1 MAKAKISRT
10 EVQEH
15 IYQWV
20 KIVVLKTLKDKNL
33 SHLNHDILISAGLYG
48 YTQAR
53 RRFSPDR
60 GAKFKTYVEHRI
72 RGAVLDEVR
81 KLIGDERRKTP
92 LPKKV
97 YDYDFE
103 NVGDGNEQQRMVEG
117 NLDLSVMWKH
127 VKYSLSDHEIKIL
140 QCRVEGLTLKEI
152 AEKYNIK
159 EDDIAFVLS
168 KVKKDASIYFQDYI
182 DDSFKIKEFKC
193 PYCRKVNEMQ
203 EGARNYDCEHC
214 GRAVKVKSDKV
225 VL

>member
-1 MAKAKISRT
+1 MAKKIISRS
-10 EVQEH
+10 EVEES
-15 IYQWV
+15 IYRWV

-33 SHLNHDILISAGLYG
+33 SHLSHDILISAGLYG

-53 RRFSPDR
+53 RRYSPDR

-103 NVGDGNEQQRMVEG
+103 NVGDKNEQARMMDG
-117 NLDLSVMWKH
+117 AIDLKAMWKH
-127 VKYSLSDHEIKIL
+127 IKYSLSDAEIKIL
-140 QCRVEGLTLKEI
+140 HCRVEGLTLKEI
-152 AEKYNIK
+152 AEKHNIK
-159 EDDIAFVLS
+159 EDEIAGVLS

-193 PYCRKVNEMQ
+193 PYCRKMNEMQ
-203 EGARNYDCEHC
+203 VGTRNYDCEHC
-214 GRAVKVKSDKV
+214 ARAVKVKSDKV
-225 VL
+225 LL

>member
-1 MAKAKISRT
+1 MAKKTISRE
-10 EVQEH
+10 EVQVE

-103 NVGDGNEQQRMVEG
+103 NVGDNDLQSRMMEG
-117 NLDLSVMWKH
+117 AIDLKVMWKH
-127 VKYSLSDHEIKIL
+127 IKYSLSDSEIKIL

-152 AEKYNIK
+152 AKKHNIK
-159 EDDIAFVLS
+159 EDEIALVLS

-182 DDSFKIKEFKC
+182 DDSFKIKEFRC
-193 PYCRKVNEMQ
+193 PYCRKINEMQ
-203 EGARNYDCEHC
+203 EGARSYDCEHC
-214 GRAVKVKSDKV
+214 ARAVKIKSDKV
-225 VL
+225 LL